1 MSGLFKFVG
10 LSAVSV
16 AVCAL
21 VGVADAATGRAGYS
35 NVRATG
41 PASVARMP
49 SMPTLPINSVGNIST
64 DVPTGGTNVVPE
76 PPVEPECPD
85 GGVKNSAYTVDMCM
99 DDVLRCIN
107 NGALPN
113 GLNNLF
119 NEEVRHAVE
128 NGMGLC
134 ISQIEKCVTDVRRDC
149 ANVYRSAADVWI
161 DFNSRKVQPEYYN
174 FVLRKTGLTPNQA
187 ENTCRLLDKNTY
199 GASFAAVA
207 DDGTTTAEYNKTVGA
222 YNSQQGNRLVKTNPQ
237 GVEVNDGNTGVDGS
251 RGHYARWD
259 AETATCLIRVA
270 AYNKDKHISNSW
282 LFGAAGNDKPAEV
295 WKAAGDTFSCNKDLF
310 GFSLMNDT
318 STVAVVGIGG
328 GTVLGAGIGAIA
340 GHGKREFDCARPKH
354 RELLM
359 EELKDEEL
367 KDGRVVGILNEYIQ
381 HDVDITQKSMDEKTC
396 GEIVKLFDEYYQ
408 YETEITECK
417 DAISFRAINMEFDET
432 NGEEAAV
439 RNTASWCLDEG
450 HETIDDCKKFLNSEC
465 EKAGSVEACERL
477 LSSKKVKFTNV
488 SHITIIF
495 DTTNGEEAALAS
507 TAPWCVGNGHRT
519 IEACKDFLKK
529 RCDDEGD
536 INKCMS
542 LLLEKGVV
550 FTSDS
555 QGTETLVDGQMCVTA
570 SNAETK
576 LVRLNSVFGKDITNL
591 MINGE
596 KSNMAK
602 SVGIGAAVGA
612 GTGGL
617 ATAITAFV
625 ERNNISCRV
634 GDGLEQVAFNKSY
647 SIDTLKDFYVKWN
660 LRVPD
665 VVAPTATITDCQSW
679 KNTCATFADL
689 EQCAAAQFNYK
700 PAGASTTILVSSVC
714 TVSGSACIENYKV
727 AHLYRACP

>member
-1 MSGLFKFVG
+1 MSGLFKYCG
-10 LSAVSV
+10 ISAVSM

-21 VGVADAATGRAGYS
+21 VGVANAATGRAGYE
-35 NVRATG
+35 NVRNASG
-41 PASVARMP
+41 PASMVRMP
-49 SMPTLPINSVGNIST
+49 SMPTLPIGTVGNLST
-64 DVPTGGTNVVPE
+64 NLPTGGGASQPDVPNNPDTPDNPDKPDE
-76 PPVEPECPD
+76 PVEPECPD
-85 GGVKNSAYTVDMCM
+85 GGVKNSAYTVEMCM
-99 DDVLRCIN
+99 NDVLRCVN

-134 ISQIEKCVTDVRRDC
+134 AVQVEKCVTDVRRDC
-149 ANVYRSAADVWI
+149 ANVYRSSADVWI

-199 GASFAAVA
+199 GPSFAAVA
-207 DDGTTTAEYNKTVGA
+207 NDGKTTAEYNKTVGA
-222 YNSQQGNRLVKTNPQ
+222 YNSQQGNMLVKTNPQ
-237 GVEVNDGNTGVDGS
+237 GVKVNDGNPGVDGS

-282 LFGAAGNDKPAEV
+282 LFGAAGDDRPAEV

-318 STVAVVGIGG
+318 NTAAVVGVGG

-340 GHGKREFDCARPKH
+340 GHGNRDFNCDLDKH

-359 EELKDEEL
+359 DEL
-367 KDGRVVGILNEYIQ
+367 KDGRAVGIVNEYIVQ
-381 HDVDITQKSMDEKTC
+381 DIDITQKTMGDKSC
-396 GEIVKLFDEYYQ
+396 GEIVELFDKYYQ
-408 YETEITECK
+408 YETAIAECDQIHGKDKVTVEVSVQEEITAPAGTTIPATDTTEIV
-417 DAISFRAINMEFDET
+417 DAVADKVQDDLSGRQDCVLRALNT
-432 NGEEAAV
+432 ARANGEFP
-439 RNTASWCLDEG
+439 WCSQAEVCIND
-450 HETIDDCKKFLNSEC
+450 
-465 EKAGSVEACERL
+465 
-477 LSSKKVKFTNV
+477 TNV
-488 SHITIIF
+488 ET
-495 DTTNGEEAALAS
+495 E
-507 TAPWCVGNGHRT
+507 
-519 IEACKDFLKK
+519 LK
-529 RCDDEGD
+529 
-536 INKCMS
+536 
-542 LLLEKGVV
+542 
-550 FTSDS
+550 
-555 QGTETLVDGQMCVTA
+555 
-570 SNAETK
+570 
-576 LVRLNSVFGKDITNL
+576 RLDSVFGKDITDL
-591 MINGE
+591 LIKGE

-634 GDGLEQVAFNKSY
+634 GDGLEQVAFNKSH
-647 SIDTLKDFYVKWN
+647 SIGTLKDFYVKWN

-689 EQCAAAQFNYK
+689 EQCADAQFNYK
-700 PAGASTTILVSSVC
+700 PAGAPTTTLIRSVC
-714 TVSGSACIENYKV
+714 AVSGSACIENYPV
-727 AHLYRACP
+727 AKSHGACE

>member
-207 DDGTTTAEYNKTVGA
+207 NDGTTTAEYNKTVGA
-222 YNSQQGNRLVKTNPQ
+222 YNSQQGNMLVKTNPQ
-237 GVEVNDGNTGVDGS
+237 GVKVNDGNTGVDGS

-340 GHGKREFDCARPKH
+340 GHGKREFNCNLGKH

-359 EELKDEEL
+359 DEL
-367 KDGRVVGILNEYIQ
+367 KDGRAVGILNEYIEE
-381 HDVDITQKSMDEKTC
+381 DVDISKKSMDEGTC
-396 GEIVKLFDEYYQ
+396 DEIVKLFDKYYQ
-408 YETEITECK
+408 YETAIAECK
-417 DAISFRAINMEFDET
+417 DAEYEYKSSITVKLSFDT
-432 NGEEAAV
+432 TSGEAAAV
-439 RNTASWCLDEG
+439 QAVAPWCFNEDYKTVDECQNFLDLQCTLAG
-450 HETIDDCKKFLNSEC
+450 DVDKCRKKL
-465 EKAGSVEACERL
+465 KERQ
-477 LSSKKVKFTNV
+477 VKFTEISV
-488 SHITIIF
+488 S
-495 DTTNGEEAALAS
+495 
-507 TAPWCVGNGHRT
+507 P
-519 IEACKDFLKK
+519 KK
-529 RCDDEGD
+529 
-536 INKCMS
+536 
-542 LLLEKGVV
+542 
-550 FTSDS
+550 
-555 QGTETLVDGQMCVTA
+555 LVDGQDCTLKALNLDKKDDLGIYCSQSGKCITA
-570 SNAETK
+570 SNVETELK
-576 LVRLNSVFGKDITNL
+576 RLNSVFGKDITNL

-700 PAGASTTILVSSVC
+700 PAGAPTTILVSSAC
-714 TVSGSACIENYKV
+714 KVSGSACIENYRV
-727 AHLYRACP
+727 AHFYHACP

>member
-134 ISQIEKCVTDVRRDC
+134 ISQVEKCVTDVRRDC

-207 DDGTTTAEYNKTVGA
+207 DDGKTTAEYDKTVGA

-237 GVEVNDGNTGVDGS
+237 GVKVNDNKLGVDGS

-282 LFGAAGNDKPAEV
+282 LFGAAGDDKPAEV

-340 GHGKREFDCARPKH
+340 GHGKREFNCNLGKH

-359 EELKDEEL
+359 DEL
-367 KDGRVVGILNEYIQ
+367 KDGRAVGILNEYIEK
-381 HDVDITQKSMDEKTC
+381 DVDITQKSMDEETC
-396 GEIVKLFDEYYQ
+396 DEIVELFDKYYQ
-408 YETEITECK
+408 YETAIAECK
-417 DAISFRAINMEFDET
+417 DAEYLYSSSITINMTFDET

-439 RNTASWCLDEG
+439 RNTASWCLENG
-450 HETIDDCKKFLNSEC
+450 HKTVSACKNFLNREC
-465 EKAGSVEACERL
+465 VNAGSVEACE
-477 LSSKKVKFTNV
+477 
-488 SHITIIF
+488 
-495 DTTNGEEAALAS
+495 A
-507 TAPWCVGNGHRT
+507 
-519 IEACKDFLKK
+519 
-529 RCDDEGD
+529 
-536 INKCMS
+536 
-542 LLLEKGVV
+542 LLLKKGVV
-550 FTSDS
+550 FTSVS
-555 QGTETLVDGQMCVTA
+555 QGAKTLVDGQDCTLKALNLDKANGLGIYCSTGGICLTA
-570 SNAETK
+570 SNVETELK
-576 LVRLNSVFGKDITNL
+576 RLNSVFGKDITNL

-700 PAGASTTILVSSVC
+700 PAGALTTTLVFSVC
-714 TVSGSACIENYKV
+714 MVSGSACIENYPV
-727 AHLYRACP
+727 AQSQGACP

>member
-21 VGVADAATGRAGYS
+21 VGVADAATGRAGYA

-207 DDGTTTAEYNKTVGA
+207 NDGTTTAEYNKTVGA
-222 YNSQQGNRLVKTNPQ
+222 YNSQQGNMLVKTNPQ
-237 GVEVNDGNTGVDGS
+237 GVKVNDGNTGVDGS

-340 GHGKREFDCARPKH
+340 GHGKREFNCNLGKH

-359 EELKDEEL
+359 DEL
-367 KDGRVVGILNEYIQ
+367 KDGRAVGILNEYIDK
-381 HDVDITQKSMDEKTC
+381 DVDITQKSMDEETC
-396 GEIVKLFDEYYQ
+396 DEIVELFDKYYQ
-408 YETEITECK
+408 YETAIAECK
-417 DAISFRAINMEFDET
+417 DAEYRYLSELIVDMTFDKT
-432 NGEEAAV
+432 NGEEEAV
-439 RNTASWCLDEG
+439 KDTAPWCLENG
-450 HETIDDCKKFLNSEC
+450 HTTVKACQNFLNREC
-465 EKAGSVEACERL
+465 VNAGSVEACEDLMRK
-477 LSSKKVKFTNV
+477 KKV
-488 SHITIIF
+488 
-495 DTTNGEEAALAS
+495 L
-507 TAPWCVGNGHRT
+507 
-519 IEACKDFLKK
+519 
-529 RCDDEGD
+529 
-536 INKCMS
+536 
-542 LLLEKGVV
+542 
-550 FTSDS
+550 FTSVLQSD
-555 QGTETLVDGQMCVTA
+555 EALVDGQDCTLKALNLDKAKGEGIYCSKGGICITA
-570 SNAETK
+570 SNVETELK
-576 LVRLNSVFGKDITNL
+576 RLNSVFGKDITNL

-660 LRVPD
+660 LHVPD

-689 EQCAAAQFNYK
+689 EQCATAKFNYK
-700 PAGASTTILVSSVC
+700 PAGAPTTTLVYSVC
-714 TVSGSACIENYKV
+714 TVSGSACIENYTV
-727 AHLYRACP
+727 AQSQGACP

>member
-21 VGVADAATGRAGYS
+21 VGVADAATGRAGYA

-134 ISQIEKCVTDVRRDC
+134 ISQIEKCVTDVRRNC

-207 DDGTTTAEYNKTVGA
+207 NDGTTTAEYNKTVGA
-222 YNSQQGNRLVKTNPQ
+222 YNSQQGNMLVKTNPQ
-237 GVEVNDGNTGVDGS
+237 GVKVNDGNTGVDGS

-282 LFGAAGNDKPAEV
+282 LFGAAGDDKPAEV

-340 GHGKREFDCARPKH
+340 GHGKREFNCNLGKH

-359 EELKDEEL
+359 DEL
-367 KDGRVVGILNEYIQ
+367 KDGRAVGILNEYIEN
-381 HDVDITQKSMDEKTC
+381 DVDITQKSMDEETC
-396 GEIVKLFDEYYQ
+396 DEIVELFDKYYQ
-408 YETEITECK
+408 YETAIAECK
-417 DAISFRAINMEFDET
+417 DAEYEYKSSITVKLSFVTTSD
-432 NGEEAAV
+432 EAAAV
-439 RNTASWCLDEG
+439 KAVAPWCYDAGYKTVEECQNFLDLQCTLAG
-450 HETIDDCKKFLNSEC
+450 DVDKCRKKLI
-465 EKAGSVEACERL
+465 EKQ
-477 LSSKKVKFTNV
+477 VKFTELSV
-488 SHITIIF
+488 S
-495 DTTNGEEAALAS
+495 
-507 TAPWCVGNGHRT
+507 P
-519 IEACKDFLKK
+519 KK
-529 RCDDEGD
+529 
-536 INKCMS
+536 
-542 LLLEKGVV
+542 
-550 FTSDS
+550 
-555 QGTETLVDGQMCVTA
+555 LVDGQDCTLKALNLDKANGEGIYCSKGGICITA
-570 SNAETK
+570 SNVETELK
-576 LVRLNSVFGKDITNL
+576 RLNSVFGKDITNL

-714 TVSGSACIENYKV
+714 TVSGSACIENYPV
-727 AHLYRACP
+727 AHFYHACP

>member
-207 DDGTTTAEYNKTVGA
+207 DDGTTTAEYKKTVGA

-340 GHGKREFDCARPKH
+340 GHGKREFNCNLGKH

-359 EELKDEEL
+359 DEL
-367 KDGRVVGILNEYIQ
+367 KDGRAVGILNEYIEN
-381 HDVDITQKSMDEKTC
+381 DVDISKKSMDEETC
-396 GEIVKLFDEYYQ
+396 DEIVELFDKYYQ
-408 YETEITECK
+408 YETAIAECK
-417 DAISFRAINMEFDET
+417 DAEYEYKSSITVKLSFDTTSGEAAAVKAVAPWCFDEEYKT
-432 NGEEAAV
+432 VEECQ
-439 RNTASWCLDEG
+439 NFLDRQCTLAG
-450 HETIDDCKKFLNSEC
+450 DVDKCRTKLI
-465 EKAGSVEACERL
+465 EKQ
-477 LSSKKVKFTNV
+477 VKFTELSV
-488 SHITIIF
+488 S
-495 DTTNGEEAALAS
+495 
-507 TAPWCVGNGHRT
+507 P
-519 IEACKDFLKK
+519 KK
-529 RCDDEGD
+529 
-536 INKCMS
+536 
-542 LLLEKGVV
+542 
-550 FTSDS
+550 
-555 QGTETLVDGQMCVTA
+555 LVDGQDCTLKALNLDKKDGLGIYCSKGGICITA
-570 SNAETK
+570 SNVETELK
-576 LVRLNSVFGKDITNL
+576 RLNSVFGKDITNL

-714 TVSGSACIENYKV
+714 TVSGSACIENYPV
-727 AHLYRACP
+727 AVSQGACP

>member
-207 DDGTTTAEYNKTVGA
+207 NDGTTTAEYNKTVGA
-222 YNSQQGNRLVKTNPQ
+222 YNSQQGNMLVKTNPQ
-237 GVEVNDGNTGVDGS
+237 GVKVNDGNTGVDGS

-340 GHGKREFDCARPKH
+340 GHGKREFNCNLGKH

-359 EELKDEEL
+359 DEL
-367 KDGRVVGILNEYIQ
+367 KDGRAVGILNEYIEN
-381 HDVDITQKSMDEKTC
+381 DVDISKKSMDEETC
-396 GEIVKLFDEYYQ
+396 DEIVELFDKYYQ
-408 YETEITECK
+408 YETAIAECK
-417 DAISFRAINMEFDET
+417 DAEYEYKSSITVKLSFDTTSGEAAAVKAVAPWCFDEEYKT
-432 NGEEAAV
+432 VEECQ
-439 RNTASWCLDEG
+439 NFLDRQCTLAG
-450 HETIDDCKKFLNSEC
+450 DVDKCRTKLI
-465 EKAGSVEACERL
+465 EKQ
-477 LSSKKVKFTNV
+477 VKFTELSV
-488 SHITIIF
+488 S
-495 DTTNGEEAALAS
+495 
-507 TAPWCVGNGHRT
+507 P
-519 IEACKDFLKK
+519 KK
-529 RCDDEGD
+529 
-536 INKCMS
+536 
-542 LLLEKGVV
+542 
-550 FTSDS
+550 
-555 QGTETLVDGQMCVTA
+555 LVDGQDCTLKALNLDKKDGLGIYCSKGGICITA
-570 SNAETK
+570 SNVETELK
-576 LVRLNSVFGKDITNL
+576 RLNSVFGKDITNL

-689 EQCAAAQFNYK
+689 EQCDAAQFNYK
-700 PAGASTTILVSSVC
+700 PAGAPTTMLVSSAC
-714 TVSGSACIENYKV
+714 KVSGSACIENYPV
-727 AHLYRACP
+727 AHFYRACP

>member
-21 VGVADAATGRAGYS
+21 VGVADAATGRAGYA

-207 DDGTTTAEYNKTVGA
+207 DDGKTTAEYNKTVGA
-222 YNSQQGNRLVKTNPQ
+222 YNSQQENTLRKTNPQ
-237 GVEVNDGNTGVDGS
+237 GVKVNDGNTGVDGS

-340 GHGKREFDCARPKH
+340 GHGKREFNCNLGKH

-359 EELKDEEL
+359 DEL
-367 KDGRVVGILNEYIQ
+367 KDGRAVGILNEYIEN
-381 HDVDITQKSMDEKTC
+381 DVDISKKSMDEETC
-396 GEIVKLFDEYYQ
+396 DEIVELFDKYYQ
-408 YETEITECK
+408 YETAIAECK
-417 DAISFRAINMEFDET
+417 DAEYEYKSSIT
-432 NGEEAAV
+432 V
-439 RNTASWCLDEG
+439 
-450 HETIDDCKKFLNSEC
+450 K
-465 EKAGSVEACERL
+465 
-477 LSSKKVKFTNV
+477 LS
-488 SHITIIF
+488 F
-495 DTTNGEEAALAS
+495 DTTSGEAAAVQAV
-507 TAPWCVGNGHRT
+507 APWCFNEDYKTVDECQN
-519 IEACKDFLKK
+519 FLDLQCTLAGDVDKCRKK
-529 RCDDEGD
+529 
-536 INKCMS
+536 
-542 LLLEKGVV
+542 LTEKGVN
-550 FTSDS
+550 FTEISVS
-555 QGTETLVDGQMCVTA
+555 PKKLVDGQDCTLKALNLDKQNGDGIYCSKGGICITA
-570 SNAETK
+570 SNVETELK
-576 LVRLNSVFGKDITNL
+576 RLNSVFGKDITNL

-689 EQCAAAQFNYK
+689 EQCADAKFNYK
-700 PAGASTTILVSSVC
+700 PAGASTTILVNSVC
-714 TVSGSACIENYKV
+714 TVSGSACIENYPV
-727 AHLYRACP
+727 AQSQGACP

>member
-21 VGVADAATGRAGYS
+21 VGVADAAIGRAGYS

-49 SMPTLPINSVGNIST
+49 SMPTLSINSVGNIST

-207 DDGTTTAEYNKTVGA
+207 NDGTTTAEYNKTVGA
-222 YNSQQGNRLVKTNPQ
+222 YNSQQGNMLVKTNPQ
-237 GVEVNDGNTGVDGS
+237 GVKVNDGNTGVDGS

-282 LFGAAGNDKPAEV
+282 LFGVAGNDKPAEV

-340 GHGKREFDCARPKH
+340 GHGKREFNCNLGKH

-359 EELKDEEL
+359 DEL
-367 KDGRVVGILNEYIQ
+367 KDGRAVGILNEYIDK
-381 HDVDITQKSMDEKTC
+381 DVDITQKSMDEETC
-396 GEIVKLFDEYYQ
+396 DEIVELFDKYYQ
-408 YETEITECK
+408 YETAIAECK
-417 DAISFRAINMEFDET
+417 DAEYRYLSELIVDMTFDKT
-432 NGEEAAV
+432 NGEEEAV
-439 RNTASWCLDEG
+439 KDTAPWCLENG
-450 HETIDDCKKFLNSEC
+450 HTTVKACQNFLNREC
-465 EKAGSVEACERL
+465 VNAGSVEACEDLMRK
-477 LSSKKVKFTNV
+477 KKV
-488 SHITIIF
+488 
-495 DTTNGEEAALAS
+495 L
-507 TAPWCVGNGHRT
+507 
-519 IEACKDFLKK
+519 
-529 RCDDEGD
+529 
-536 INKCMS
+536 
-542 LLLEKGVV
+542 
-550 FTSDS
+550 FTSVLQSD
-555 QGTETLVDGQMCVTA
+555 EALVDGQDCTLKALNLDKAKGEGIYCSKGGICITA
-570 SNAETK
+570 SNVETELK
-576 LVRLNSVFGKDITNL
+576 RLNSVFGKDITNL

-689 EQCAAAQFNYK
+689 EQCADAKFNYK
-700 PAGASTTILVSSVC
+700 PAGAPTTTLVYSVC
-714 TVSGSACIENYKV
+714 TVSGSACIENYTV
-727 AHLYRACP
+727 AQSQGACP

>member
-207 DDGTTTAEYNKTVGA
+207 DDGKTTAEYNKTVGA
-222 YNSQQGNRLVKTNPQ
+222 YNSQQGNSLVKTNPQ

-340 GHGKREFDCARPKH
+340 GHGKREFNCNLGKH

-359 EELKDEEL
+359 DEL
-367 KDGRVVGILNEYIQ
+367 KDGRAVGILNEYIEK
-381 HDVDITQKSMDEKTC
+381 DVDITQKSMDEETC
-396 GEIVKLFDEYYQ
+396 DEIVELFDKYYQ
-408 YETEITECK
+408 YETAIAECK
-417 DAISFRAINMEFDET
+417 DAEYEYKS
-432 NGEEAAV
+432 
-439 RNTASWCLDEG
+439 
-450 HETIDDCKKFLNSEC
+450 
-465 EKAGSVEACERL
+465 
-477 LSSKKVKFTNV
+477 KFTV
-488 SHITIIF
+488 ELSFVITA
-495 DTTNGEEAALAS
+495 DDEATAVKAV
-507 TAPWCVGNGHRT
+507 APWCFNENYKTVDECQN
-519 IEACKDFLKK
+519 FLDLQ
-529 RCDDEGD
+529 CTLAGD
-536 INKCMS
+536 VDKCREK
-542 LLLEKGVV
+542 LRKKGVN
-550 FTSDS
+550 FTEISVS
-555 QGTETLVDGQMCVTA
+555 PKKLVDGQDCTLKALNLDKKNGLGIYCSTGGICITA
-570 SNAETK
+570 SNVETELK
-576 LVRLNSVFGKDITNL
+576 RLNSVFGKDITNL

-689 EQCAAAQFNYK
+689 KQCADAKFNYK
-700 PAGASTTILVSSVC
+700 PAGASTTTLVYSVC
-714 TVSGSACIENYKV
+714 TVSGSACIENYTV
-727 AHLYRACP
+727 AQSQGACP

>member
-10 LSAVSV
+10 LSAMSV

-21 VGVADAATGRAGYS
+21 VGVADAATGRAGYA

-41 PASVARMP
+41 PVSVARMP

-207 DDGTTTAEYNKTVGA
+207 DDGKTTAEYNKTVGA

-282 LFGAAGNDKPAEV
+282 LFGVAGNDKPAEV

-340 GHGKREFDCARPKH
+340 GHGKREFNCNLGKH

-359 EELKDEEL
+359 DEL
-367 KDGRVVGILNEYIQ
+367 KDGRAVGILNEYIDK
-381 HDVDITQKSMDEKTC
+381 DVDITQKSMDEETC
-396 GEIVKLFDEYYQ
+396 DEIVELFDKYYQ
-408 YETEITECK
+408 YETAIAECK
-417 DAISFRAINMEFDET
+417 DAEYLYSSSITVNMTFDET
-432 NGEEAAV
+432 KGEEAAV
-439 RNTASWCLDEG
+439 RNTASWCLEG
-450 HETIDDCKKFLNSEC
+450 GHTTVSACKNFLNREC
-465 EKAGSVEACERL
+465 VNAGSVEACE
-477 LSSKKVKFTNV
+477 
-488 SHITIIF
+488 
-495 DTTNGEEAALAS
+495 A
-507 TAPWCVGNGHRT
+507 
-519 IEACKDFLKK
+519 
-529 RCDDEGD
+529 
-536 INKCMS
+536 
-542 LLLEKGVV
+542 LLLRKGVV
-550 FTSDS
+550 FTSVS
-555 QGTETLVDGQMCVTA
+555 QGAKTLVDGQDCTLKALNLDKANGEGIYCSKGGICITA
-570 SNAETK
+570 SNVETELK
-576 LVRLNSVFGKDITNL
+576 RLNSVFGKDITNL

>member
-207 DDGTTTAEYNKTVGA
+207 DDGKTTAEYNKTVGA
-222 YNSQQGNRLVKTNPQ
+222 YNSQQGNTLVKTNPQ
-237 GVEVNDGNTGVDGS
+237 GVKVNDGNTGVDGS

-340 GHGKREFDCARPKH
+340 GHGKREFNCNLGKH

-359 EELKDEEL
+359 DEL
-367 KDGRVVGILNEYIQ
+367 KDGRAVGILNEYIEK
-381 HDVDITQKSMDEKTC
+381 DVDITQKSMDEKTC
-396 GEIVKLFDEYYQ
+396 GEIVELFDKYYQ
-408 YETEITECK
+408 YETAIAECK
-417 DAISFRAINMEFDET
+417 DAEYLYSSSITVNMTFDET

-439 RNTASWCLDEG
+439 RNTASWCLEG
-450 HETIDDCKKFLNSEC
+450 GHTTVSACKNFLNREC
-465 EKAGSVEACERL
+465 VNAGSVEACE
-477 LSSKKVKFTNV
+477 
-488 SHITIIF
+488 
-495 DTTNGEEAALAS
+495 A
-507 TAPWCVGNGHRT
+507 
-519 IEACKDFLKK
+519 
-529 RCDDEGD
+529 
-536 INKCMS
+536 
-542 LLLEKGVV
+542 LLLRKGVA
-550 FTSDS
+550 FTSVS
-555 QGTETLVDGQMCVTA
+555 QGVKTLVNGQDCTLKALNLDKKDGLGIYCSKGGICITA
-570 SNAETK
+570 SNVETELK
-576 LVRLNSVFGKDITNL
+576 RLNAVFGKDITNL

-700 PAGASTTILVSSVC
+700 PAGALMTTLVYSVC
-714 TVSGSACIENYKV
+714 MVSGSACIENYRV
-727 AHLYRACP
+727 AHSQGACP

>member
-21 VGVADAATGRAGYS
+21 VGVADAATGRAGYA

-237 GVEVNDGNTGVDGS
+237 GVKVNDGNTGVDGS

-270 AYNKDKHISNSW
+270 AYNKDKHILNSW

-340 GHGKREFDCARPKH
+340 GHGKREFNCNLGKH

-359 EELKDEEL
+359 DEL
-367 KDGRVVGILNEYIQ
+367 KDGRAVGILNEYIEK
-381 HDVDITQKSMDEKTC
+381 DVDITQKSMDEETC
-396 GEIVKLFDEYYQ
+396 DEIVELFDKYYQ
-408 YETEITECK
+408 YETAIAECK
-417 DAISFRAINMEFDET
+417 DAEYEYKSSITVKLSFVTTSD
-432 NGEEAAV
+432 EAAAV
-439 RNTASWCLDEG
+439 
-450 HETIDDCKKFLNSEC
+450 
-465 EKAGSVEACERL
+465 KAV
-477 LSSKKVKFTNV
+477 
-488 SHITIIF
+488 
-495 DTTNGEEAALAS
+495 
-507 TAPWCVGNGHRT
+507 APWCFNENYKTVDECQN
-519 IEACKDFLKK
+519 FLDLQ
-529 RCDDEGD
+529 CTLAGD
-536 INKCMS
+536 VDKCREK
-542 LLLEKGVV
+542 LKEKGVN
-550 FTSDS
+550 FTEISVS
-555 QGTETLVDGQMCVTA
+555 PKKLVDGQDCTLKALNLDKANGLGIYCSTGGICITA
-570 SNAETK
+570 SNVETELK
-576 LVRLNSVFGKDITNL
+576 RLNSVFGKDITNL

-700 PAGASTTILVSSVC
+700 PAGALTTTLVFSVC
-714 TVSGSACIENYKV
+714 MVSGSACIENYRV
-727 AHLYRACP
+727 AKSQGACP

>member
-207 DDGTTTAEYNKTVGA
+207 NDGKTTAEYKKTVGA
-222 YNSQQGNRLVKTNPQ
+222 YNSQRGNRLVKTNPQ

-282 LFGAAGNDKPAEV
+282 LFGVAGNDKPAEV

-340 GHGKREFDCARPKH
+340 GHGKREFNCNLGKH

-359 EELKDEEL
+359 DEL
-367 KDGRVVGILNEYIQ
+367 KDGRAVGILNEYIEN
-381 HDVDITQKSMDEKTC
+381 DVDISKKSMKEETC
-396 GEIVKLFDEYYQ
+396 DEIVELFDKYYQ
-408 YETEITECK
+408 YETAIAECK
-417 DAISFRAINMEFDET
+417 DAEYLYSSSITINMTFDET
-432 NGEEAAV
+432 KGEEAAV
-439 RNTASWCLDEG
+439 KNTASWCLESG
-450 HETIDDCKKFLNSEC
+450 HKTVSACKNFLNREC
-465 EKAGSVEACERL
+465 VNAGSVEACE
-477 LSSKKVKFTNV
+477 
-488 SHITIIF
+488 
-495 DTTNGEEAALAS
+495 A
-507 TAPWCVGNGHRT
+507 
-519 IEACKDFLKK
+519 
-529 RCDDEGD
+529 
-536 INKCMS
+536 
-542 LLLEKGVV
+542 LLLRKGVA
-550 FTSDS
+550 FTSVS
-555 QGTETLVDGQMCVTA
+555 QGAKTLVDGQDCTLKALNLDKQNGDGIYCSKGGICITA
-570 SNAETK
+570 SNVETELK
-576 LVRLNSVFGKDITNL
+576 RLNSVFGKDITNL

-689 EQCAAAQFNYK
+689 EQCAVAQFNYK
-700 PAGASTTILVSSVC
+700 PAGASTTTLVYSVC
-714 TVSGSACIENYKV
+714 MVSGSACIENYTV
-727 AHLYRACP
+727 AQSQGACP

>member
-21 VGVADAATGRAGYS
+21 VGVADAATGRAGYA

-207 DDGTTTAEYNKTVGA
+207 NDGTTTAEYNKTVGA
-222 YNSQQGNRLVKTNPQ
+222 YNSQQGNMLVKTNPQ
-237 GVEVNDGNTGVDGS
+237 GVKVNDGNTGVDGS

-340 GHGKREFDCARPKH
+340 GHGKREFNCNLGKH

-359 EELKDEEL
+359 DEL
-367 KDGRVVGILNEYIQ
+367 KDGRAVGILNEYIDK
-381 HDVDITQKSMDEKTC
+381 DVDITQKSMDEETC
-396 GEIVKLFDEYYQ
+396 DEIVELFDKYYQ
-408 YETEITECK
+408 YETAIAECK
-417 DAISFRAINMEFDET
+417 DAEYRYLSELIVDMTFDKT
-432 NGEEAAV
+432 NGEEEAV
-439 RNTASWCLDEG
+439 KDTAPWCLENG
-450 HETIDDCKKFLNSEC
+450 HTTVKACQNFLNREC
-465 EKAGSVEACERL
+465 VNAGSVEACEDLMRK
-477 LSSKKVKFTNV
+477 KKV
-488 SHITIIF
+488 
-495 DTTNGEEAALAS
+495 L
-507 TAPWCVGNGHRT
+507 
-519 IEACKDFLKK
+519 
-529 RCDDEGD
+529 
-536 INKCMS
+536 
-542 LLLEKGVV
+542 
-550 FTSDS
+550 FTSVLQSD
-555 QGTETLVDGQMCVTA
+555 EALVDGQDCTLKALNLDKAKGEGIYCSKGGICITA
-570 SNAETK
+570 SNVETELK
-576 LVRLNSVFGKDITNL
+576 RLNSVFGKDITNL

-689 EQCAAAQFNYK
+689 EQCAVAQFNYK
-700 PAGASTTILVSSVC
+700 PAGASTTTLVYSVC
-714 TVSGSACIENYKV
+714 MVSGSACIENYTV
-727 AHLYRACP
+727 AQSQGACP

>member
-21 VGVADAATGRAGYS
+21 IGVADAATGRVGYA

-207 DDGTTTAEYNKTVGA
+207 DDGTTTAEYKKTVGA

-237 GVEVNDGNTGVDGS
+237 GVKVNDGNTGVDGS

-340 GHGKREFDCARPKH
+340 GHGKREFNCNLGKH

-359 EELKDEEL
+359 DEL
-367 KDGRVVGILNEYIQ
+367 KDGRAVGILNEYIDK
-381 HDVDITQKSMDEKTC
+381 DVDITQKSMEEETC
-396 GEIVKLFDEYYQ
+396 DEIVELFDKYYQ
-408 YETEITECK
+408 YETAIAECK
-417 DAISFRAINMEFDET
+417 DAEYEYKSKFTVELSFVITADD
-432 NGEEAAV
+432 EAAAV
-439 RNTASWCLDEG
+439 
-450 HETIDDCKKFLNSEC
+450 
-465 EKAGSVEACERL
+465 KAV
-477 LSSKKVKFTNV
+477 
-488 SHITIIF
+488 
-495 DTTNGEEAALAS
+495 
-507 TAPWCVGNGHRT
+507 APWCFNEGYKTVDECQN
-519 IEACKDFLKK
+519 FLNLQCTLEDDVDKCRKK
-529 RCDDEGD
+529 L
-536 INKCMS
+536 K
-542 LLLEKGVV
+542 EKGVN
-550 FTSDS
+550 FTEISVS
-555 QGTETLVDGQMCVTA
+555 PKKLVDGQDCTLKALNLDKKNGLGIYCSTGGICITA
-570 SNAETK
+570 SNVETELK
-576 LVRLNSVFGKDITNL
+576 RLNSVFGKDITNL

-665 VVAPTATITDCQSW
+665 IVAPTATITDCQSW

-714 TVSGSACIENYKV
+714 TVSGSACIENYPV
-727 AHLYRACP
+727 AVSQGACP